1 MQISYLNI
9 LLRDMEER
17 DIDDEIRWNTTETDW
32 ALWDAPW
39 ETLEDLKN
47 FDPEKHRAEEL
58 EWLAKPKPDH
68 RTSLELDA
76 DGVHIGSVSSYCL
89 DENLDWTPLVPDGD
103 RAGQRWAVGI
113 EICDSAY
120 WSNGWGTKALTA
132 YIRYHLS
139 AGYTDL
145 YTQTWSGNTRMIRL
159 AEKLGFRECR
169 RLPGARQVRGGTY
182 DALTFKLDR
191 AAFER
196 HREKLENESLELYV
210 PRTPADMSFRREM
223 MENPDTMA
231 YNAGWEVSY
240 PGYHPDTGC
249 IDFPES
255 AWEAD
260 FARLTRQGPGQFY
273 AYLREKSS
281 GAFVGEVGFHPGEG
295 PWSELGVV
303 LHAPYKGR
311 GYGRAALELLARRAF
326 EDQGLPAL
334 RNVFEPERAAALAI
348 HKAVGFRE
356 VGWDTMVRFGKPQ
369 ELLVLELT
377 REEYWKR
384 RSVQDN

>member
-1 MQISYLNI
+1 MQIPYLNI

-17 DIDDEIRWNTTETDW
+17 DIDDDIRWHTTETQW

-39 ETLEDLKN
+39 EMEEVLAT
-47 FDPEKHRAEEL
+47 FDPEKHRAKEL

-76 DGVHIGSVSSYCL
+76 DGVHIGSVNSYCL
-89 DENLDWTPLVPDGD
+89 DENLDWTPLMGEGD
-103 RAGQRWAVGI
+103 PREGHWAVGI

-132 YIRYHLS
+132 YIRYHLK

-169 RLPGARQVRGGTY
+169 RLSGVRQVRGGTY
-182 DALTFKLDR
+182 DALTFRLDR
-191 AAFER
+191 AAFEQ
-196 HREKLENESLELYV
+196 HRERLEDESLELYV
-210 PRTPADMSFRREM
+210 PRTAADMAFRRAM
-223 MENPDTMA
+223 MEDPDTMA

-240 PGYHPDTGC
+240 PGYHRDTGC

-255 AWEAD
+255 KWEAD

-273 AYLREKSS
+273 AYLREKTS
-281 GAFVGEVGFHPGEG
+281 GAFVGEVSFHPGEG

-311 GYGRAALELLARRAF
+311 GYGRAALALLARKAF
-326 EDQGLPAL
+326 EDLGLPAL
-334 RNVFEPERAAALAI
+334 RNTFEPERTAALAI

-356 VGWDTMVRFGKPQ
+356 VGRDTMDRFGKPQ
-369 ELLVLELT
+369 ALLVLELT
-377 REEYWKR
+377 REDYFAQRWP
-384 RSVQDN
+384 